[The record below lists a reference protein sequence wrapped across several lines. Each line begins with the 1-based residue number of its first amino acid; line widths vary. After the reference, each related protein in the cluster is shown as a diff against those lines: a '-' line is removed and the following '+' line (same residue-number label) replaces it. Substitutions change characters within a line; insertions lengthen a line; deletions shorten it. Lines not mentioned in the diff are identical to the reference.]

1 VGAGG
6 QPAALLTTGN
16 STLFESRGRANL
28 KQASNKASIKT
39 GPMGVSA
46 ISPKLTTQSSNKNGS
61 VYLAKVSL
69 NSTSKGNRSAVS
81 SRVTSLNSTSR
92 IQSTSAGQFKGNF
105 LQDGSAVKNG
115 SRLVRGGSSL
125 LTGSSNGSV
134 GSSSSSSSSSVR
146 VGLSTGHVAGSGSQ
160 LLEAVGAVST
170 SPSAAGPST
179 ANTGSLNDPSAGSP
193 PLGPPANTTWPP
205 TPESPKILI
214 FYIKFLNVNAPR
226 NSLTI
231 R

>member
-1 VGAGG
+1 
-6 QPAALLTTGN
+6 
-16 STLFESRGRANL
+16 
-28 KQASNKASIKT
+28 
-39 GPMGVSA
+39 MGVSA
-46 ISPKLTTQSSNKNGS
+46 TSPKLTTQSSNKNGS
-61 VYLAKVSL
+61 VYLAKVSG
-69 NSTSKGNRSAVS
+69 NNTSKGNRSAVS

-92 IQSTSAGQFKGNF
+92 IPSTSAGQFKGNL
-105 LQDGSAVKNG
+105 LQDGSAVTNG
-115 SRLVRGGSSL
+115 TSSSRLVRGRSSL
-125 LTGSSNGSV
+125 LTSSNGSV
-134 GSSSSSSSSSVR
+134 GSSNSSSVR
-146 VGLSTGHVAGSGSQ
+146 VGSTTGPVGIGNQ

-170 SPSAAGPST
+170 SPAAAGPST
-179 ANTGSLNDPSAGSP
+179 ADTGSLNDPSAGSP

>member
-6 QPAALLTTGN
+6 QPASLLTTGN

-28 KQASNKASIKT
+28 KQAYNKASIKT

-46 ISPKLTTQSSNKNGS
+46 TLPQLTTPSSTKNGS
-61 VYLAKVSL
+61 VYLAKVSG
-69 NSTSKGNRSAVS
+69 NITSKWNRPAVS

-92 IQSTSAGQFKGNF
+92 IPSTSAGQSKGNF
-105 LQDGSAVKNG
+105 LQDGSAVING
-115 SRLVRGGSSL
+115 TSSSRLVRGGSSL
-125 LTGSSNGSV
+125 IHGSSNVSV
-134 GSSSSSSSSSVR
+134 GSSNSSSVR
-146 VGLSTGHVAGSGSQ
+146 GGSTAGPVGIGNQ

-170 SPSAAGPST
+170 SPAAAAPST
-179 ANTGSLNDPSAGSP
+179 ADTGSLNDPSAGSP

-214 FYIKFLNVNAPR
+214 FYIKFLNVHAPR

>member
-1 VGAGG
+1 MGLSA
-6 QPAALLTTGN
+6 
-16 STLFESRGRANL
+16 TL
-28 KQASNKASIKT
+28 
-39 GPMGVSA
+39 
-46 ISPKLTTQSSNKNGS
+46 PKLTTTMTPQSSNKNGS
-61 VYLAKVSL
+61 VYLAKVTG
-69 NSTSKGNRSAVS
+69 NSTSKRNRSALS

-92 IQSTSAGQFKGNF
+92 IPSTPAGQPKGNL

-115 SRLVRGGSSL
+115 TSRSRLVRGGSSL
-125 LTGSSNGSV
+125 LPPSSNASV
-134 GSSSSSSSSSVR
+134 GSSNSSSVR
-146 VGLSTGHVAGSGSQ
+146 GGSTAVPVGSGNQ

-170 SPSAAGPST
+170 SPAAGPST
-179 ANTGSLNDPSAGSP
+179 ADTGSLNDPSAGWP

-231 R
+231 RWWNRCIGS

>member
-1 VGAGG
+1 
-6 QPAALLTTGN
+6 
-16 STLFESRGRANL
+16 
-28 KQASNKASIKT
+28 
-39 GPMGVSA
+39 MGVSA
-46 ISPKLTTQSSNKNGS
+46 TLPQLTTQSSNKNGS
-61 VYLAKVSL
+61 VYLAKVNG
-69 NSTSKGNRSAVS
+69 NSTSKGNRSGVS

-92 IQSTSAGQFKGNF
+92 IPSTQAGQPKGNL

-125 LTGSSNGSV
+125 LPISNANV
-134 GSSSSSSSSSVR
+134 GSINSSVLSGST
-146 VGLSTGHVAGSGSQ
+146 VGPVGSGNQ

-170 SPSAAGPST
+170 SPAAAGPST
-179 ANTGSLNDPSAGSP
+179 ADTGSLNDPSAGSP

>member
-1 VGAGG
+1 
-6 QPAALLTTGN
+6 
-16 STLFESRGRANL
+16 
-28 KQASNKASIKT
+28 
-39 GPMGVSA
+39 MGVSA
-46 ISPKLTTQSSNKNGS
+46 TSPKLTTQSANKNGS
-61 VYLAKVSL
+61 VYLAKSTG
-69 NSTSKGNRSAVS
+69 NSTLKWNRSAVS

-92 IQSTSAGQFKGNF
+92 IPSTSAGQSKGNL

-115 SRLVRGGSSL
+115 SRFVRGGSSL
-125 LTGSSNGSV
+125 LPSSNASV
-134 GSSSSSSSSSVR
+134 GNINSISSGVR
-146 VGLSTGHVAGSGSQ
+146 GGSTAGPVAGSGSQ

-170 SPSAAGPST
+170 SPAAAGLST
-179 ANTGSLNDPSAGSP
+179 ADTGSLNDPSAGSP

>member
-1 VGAGG
+1 VGAVG
-6 QPAALLTTGN
+6 QPAPLLTTGN
-16 STLFESRGRANL
+16 PTLFESRGRANL
-28 KQASNKASIKT
+28 KQASNKASIKA
-39 GPMGVSA
+39 GPMGVYA
-46 ISPKLTTQSSNKNGS
+46 TLPKLTTQSSNKNGS
-61 VYLAKVSL
+61 VYLAKVSG
-69 NSTSKGNRSAVS
+69 NSTSKWNRSAVN
-81 SRVTSLNSTSR
+81 SRATSLNSTSR
-92 IQSTSAGQFKGNF
+92 IPSTSAGQFKGNL

-115 SRLVRGGSSL
+115 SRLVLGGSSL
-125 LTGSSNGSV
+125 LTPSNN
-134 GSSSSSSSSSVR
+134 SSSVR
-146 VGLSTGHVAGSGSQ
+146 SGSTASPVGSGNQ

-170 SPSAAGPST
+170 SPTAAGPST